1 MIVYW
6 VQFSREDSHSAE
18 LEGRKGLE
26 KKVFPLILTEVMIW
40 VTICFMSDS
49 SVQISGS
56 STDSVDSLY
65 KSIHRQFSRVSS
77 TTSSQSFDE
86 DTGHKISKSNLYKL
100 YGSRYLYSKHA
111 ATNEA
116 YSLCCFTQVQ
126 NQP

>member
-26 KKVFPLILTEVMIW
+26 KKVFPLILTKVMIW

-65 KSIHRQFSRVSS
+65 RSLYRQFSRLSS
-77 TTSSQSFDE
+77 TGSSLSVDE
-86 DTGHKISKSNLYKL
+86 DTGYKISKSEKTLYIEI
-100 YGSRYLYSKHA
+100 YNYIASA
-111 ATNEA
+111 ANDSGELRHGTCHRC
-116 YSLCCFTQVQ
+116 L
-126 NQP
+126 